1 MLEVDA
7 RGLSCPIPVVRT
19 KSAMDKNPQEPISVL
34 LDSEVSLE
42 NVTRLAQSL
51 GYEINLE
58 RSGDEYRLNLTPA
71 SK

>member
-19 KSAMDKNPQEPISVL
+19 KSAMDKNPREPISVL
-34 LDSEVSLE
+34 LDSIVSLE

-51 GYEINLE
+51 GYEIDQQ
-58 RSGDEYRLNLTPA
+58 RTGDDYRLNLTPA

>member
-51 GYEINLE
+51 GYEINQQ
-58 RSGDEYRLNLTPA
+58 RTGDEYHLNLTPA

>member
-19 KSAMDKNPQEPISVL
+19 KSTMDKNPREPISVL

-42 NVTRLAQSL
+42 NVTRLAQSS

-58 RSGDEYRLNLTPA
+58 RTGDEYRLNLTPA

>member
-19 KSAMDKNPQEPISVL
+19 KSVMDKNPREPISVL

-51 GYEINLE
+51 GYEIDQQ
-58 RSGDEYRLNLTPA
+58 RTGDDYHLNLTPA